1 MNATLSSENKNESK
15 LYLPERAAAPLLHG
29 KRARTE
35 MSMDRRTFVK
45 RTCVG
50 SAGLFFGGIPA
61 LGSDT
66 VEMPPVPPIDVH
78 EAPPIKKSP
87 LRMPGPYPGR
97 VVEVADSRSIVG
109 NRVSQ
114 PIVHDM
120 LESGL
125 KELTGE
131 NSARAAFAK
140 FIEPKDVVGVKINP
154 SGAPACCSSPE
165 LVREII
171 EGVRAVG
178 VPLQNIVVYDRFG
191 YEMDLGSYQT
201 LMPPGVEIVGVQDG
215 LLDASGYDANVFC
228 EMSFFGE
235 WETRSYMASIVA
247 NRLDK
252 IINVPTLKDHS
263 ASGVTGCLKNVAYG
277 TFNNVARSHKE
288 PFSFTNPLIGVMC
301 SVEPLRSKVVLN
313 IMDGMRMVWHGGPL
327 TQNQKFIYQA
337 GLLMMSTDPV
347 AMDTIELEMIE
358 KKRRE
363 EGAPS
368 IWEHD
373 PKSITRDGREFYED
387 ASKNLFY
394 RQPGHIAA
402 AGKLG
407 LGVSDLKQIDHRKL
421 QIS

>member
-1 MNATLSSENKNESK
+1 M
-15 LYLPERAAAPLLHG
+15 G
-29 KRARTE
+29 
-35 MSMDRRTFVK
+35 MDRREFVK

-50 SAGLFFGGIPA
+50 GAGLLITGVPT
-61 LGSDT
+61 LGTDE
-66 VEMPPVPPIDVH
+66 VVQPV
-78 EAPPIKKSP
+78 APPIEVREAPLAKKSP
-87 LRMPGPYPGR
+87 LGMPGLYPGR
-97 VVEVADSRSIVG
+97 VVEVADGRAIVN

-114 PIVHDM
+114 PVIHQM
-120 LESGL
+120 LERGL

-131 NSARAAFAK
+131 NSVPAAYAK
-140 FIEPKDVVGVKINP
+140 FIEPTDVVGIKINP

-171 EGVRAVG
+171 DGVHSAG
-178 VPLQNIVVYDRFG
+178 VPLKNILVYDRFG
-191 YEMDLGSYQT
+191 YEIDLGSYQA
-201 LMPPGVEIVGVQDG
+201 LMPIGIDVIGIQDD
-215 LLDASGYDANVFC
+215 LLDASGYEPNIYC
-228 EMSFFGE
+228 EMDFFGE

-252 IINVPTLKDHS
+252 IINVPTMKDHS
-263 ASGVTGCLKNVAYG
+263 ASGITGCLKNVAYG

-288 PFSFTNPLIGVMC
+288 PYSFTNPLIGVMC
-301 SVEPLRSKVVLN
+301 TVEPLRSKVVLN

-327 TQNQKFIYQA
+327 TQNQDFIYPA
-337 GLLMMSTDPV
+337 GVLLVSSDPV
-347 AMDTIELEMIE
+347 AMDTIEMEAIE
-358 KKRRE
+358 KKRSQ

-368 IWEHD
+368 VWKHD
-373 PKSITRDGREFYED
+373 PSSITANSREFYED

-407 LGVSDLKQIDHRKL
+407 LGVSDLQQIDHRKL